1 MNGLVFGV
9 GAALLGTVAHIA
21 LLRHLPTKWRLF
33 VLPPLLLV
41 ALSCLALF
49 VSGPDGKLDAED
61 ITVALV
67 LTLSLGFGYALI
79 VAGVVYDS
87 PTLAIVNEIE
97 SYGAEGMPVSEFE
110 GLAPAYPFV
119 RSRLDALI
127 AVRELGTDNDD
138 LLLTGRT
145 VLLLRVGE
153 AYRRIRGGRNFE
165 AG

>member
-1 MNGLVFGV
+1 MNGLAFGV

-21 LLRHLPTKWRLF
+21 LLRHLPTRWRLV
-33 VLPPLLLV
+33 VLPPLLLI
-41 ALSCLALF
+41 ALACLALF
-49 VSGPDGKLDAED
+49 VPGPGGKLDAED
-61 ITVALV
+61 IAVALV

-79 VAGVVYDS
+79 SAGVVYDS

-97 SYGAEGMPVSEFE
+97 SYGSAGMPISEFKA
-110 GLAPAYPFV
+110 LAAAHPFV

-127 AVRELGTDNDD
+127 AVRELGADNDD
-138 LLLTGRT
+138 LLLIGRT
-145 VLLLRVGE
+145 VFLLQLGD